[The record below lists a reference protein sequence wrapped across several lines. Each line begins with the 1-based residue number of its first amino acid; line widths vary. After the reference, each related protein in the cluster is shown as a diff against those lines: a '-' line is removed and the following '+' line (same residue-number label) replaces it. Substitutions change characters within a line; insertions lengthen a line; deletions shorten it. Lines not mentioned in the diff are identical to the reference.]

1 MEQLITFF
9 MSEMCL
15 TQDCQLGGIYHD
27 WCNAWCPIKG
37 WKMRRCDEFHG
48 TIDGQLK
55 SNSYFGFLLMFI
67 RVGISLVA
75 WSSCMKVESLI
86 CLGHDKVYIC
96 FLPCIS
102 ETT

>member
-1 MEQLITFF
+1 

-55 SNSYFGFLLMFI
+55 SNS
-67 RVGISLVA
+67 
-75 WSSCMKVESLI
+75 
-86 CLGHDKVYIC
+86 
-96 FLPCIS
+96 
-102 ETT
+102 